1 MAENEPKVALLAGAS
16 GLVGGYVLD
25 SLLDAPDFARVFAI
39 SRRPLGREH
48 PRLANRILQFDKLE
62 SQLKGTQ
69 CHVAFCCLGTTLKRA
84 GSEKAFR
91 QVDYDFVLSF
101 ARAAR
106 AAGAQRFV
114 IVTSA
119 GASTASKHFYLRV
132 KGEVEQALE
141 GLGFPSLDIM
151 QPGPILG
158 FRKELRPLEL
168 LTIAFMPLVNP
179 FLSGARLS
187 YRGIGART
195 LAAAVVGA
203 SRSGRRGVYRYT
215 WQALQQLAMLK
226 PVRPG
231 ASVTPKQQ
239 QGAR

>member
-1 MAENEPKVALLAGAS
+1 MAENEPRVALLAGAS

-48 PRLANRILQFDKLE
+48 PRLANRIVQFDKLE
-62 SQLKGTQ
+62 TQLKGTQ

-84 GSEKAFR
+84 GGESGFR
-91 QVDYDFVLSF
+91 QVDYDYVVSF

-114 IVTSA
+114 IVTSV
-119 GASTASKHFYLRV
+119 GANTASKHFYLRV
-132 KGEVEQALE
+132 KGEVEKAVE
-141 GLGFPSLDIM
+141 GLGFASLDIL

-179 FLSGARLS
+179 FLTGARMGF
-187 YRGIGART
+187 RGISARK
-195 LAAAVVGA
+195 LAAAMLGA
-203 SRSGRRGVYRYT
+203 ARSGRRGVYRYS
-215 WQALQQLAMLK
+215 WQALQQLAALK
-226 PVRPG
+226 PVRVVPP
-231 ASVTPKQQ
+231 VNPKQQ
-239 QGAR
+239 PGAR